1 MWRKSNEA
9 RPNPAASKTPA
20 PAGTAETQKQ
30 TQAASNQTSTSQQNS
45 TTAGQTNGSSTAAN
59 SAKPSAATPVAN
71 TTSGNATSAAT
82 TPAPAVSAAAPPAT
96 TAAPAVA
103 QAAKSATAWA
113 VPQAPAPTPQP
124 VRTEEPSTIS
134 AGLKIKGE
142 ITGTS
147 DLTIDGETQG
157 KVRLTNGRVTVGPKG
172 RVIAD
177 IDARDII
184 VNGTVQGNLKASDSV
199 RLGPS
204 GHVQGSILT
213 ARIGIDDGARLRGN
227 VEMIRAGETPESSK
241 RGQDNSQTARAA
253 TASASQDSD

>member
-1 MWRKSNEA
+1 MWRKSNEVK
-9 RPNPAASKTPA
+9 PVPAASKTPVPGSTTEA
-20 PAGTAETQKQ
+20 VKE
-30 TQAASNQTSTSQQNS
+30 TQAASQQSSTSQQNS
-45 TTAGQTNGSSTAAN
+45 ATPAQTNGSSTTANPAKAPAAAAPN
-59 SAKPSAATPVAN
+59 AASAK
-71 TTSGNATSAAT
+71 TTNAAT
-82 TPAPAVSAAAPPAT
+82 TPAPSATASAPAT
-96 TAAPAVA
+96 TAVPAAAP
-103 QAAKSATAWA
+103 AAKSATAWA
-113 VPQAPAPTPQP
+113 VPQAPAPAPQP

-177 IDARDII
+177 IDAREIV

-204 GHVQGSILT
+204 GQVEGSILT

-227 VEMIRAGETPESSK
+227 VEMIRAGETLESR
-241 RGQDNSQTARAA
+241 RGQDNQQTARAA